1 MLTRRLAE
9 SARDLVWDHGVAP
22 KDAIHVASALAAK
35 AGVLNTFDG
44 PLIGKSGQI
53 GSPALNIE
61 EPIVTSPE
69 LDLD

>member
-1 MLTRRLAE
+1 MLFLLT
-9 SARDLVWDHGVAP
+9 
-22 KDAIHVASALAAK
+22 KNYT
-35 AGVLNTFDG
+35 GVLNTFDG